1 MKTMNLLKKTTLVIA
16 VCLLMIPALTAQNQK
31 RTKSADC
38 QISNLTSEQNQQID
52 KLKTKHLK
60 IMDGL
65 RSERRATISSDAK
78 TKMREQMK
86 TELTRHK
93 AAVEKLLTPEQMAQ
107 YQQNKKSKGQC
118 VVRNGKGN
126 GKGNC
131 SGNRCGKGKKG
142 KGKRGNGRRGNA
154 NS

>member
-1 MKTMNLLKKTTLVIA
+1 MKTMNLLKKATLVIA
-16 VCLLMIPALTAQNQK
+16 VCLLMIPALNAQNQNSK
-31 RTKSADC
+31 RSVDC

-52 KLKTKHLK
+52 KLKTEHLK
-60 IMDGL
+60 VMDGL
-65 RSERRATISSDAK
+65 RAERRATTSADAK
-78 TKMREQMK
+78 TKVREQMK

-93 AAVEKLLTPEQMAQ
+93 AAVAKLLTPEQLAQ
-107 YQQNKKSKGQC
+107 YQQNKNSKGRC
-118 VVRNGKGN
+118 VVNKEKGN